1 MRWKNRTKQYH
12 YLREILFLMLKQVA
26 PMITTVLLSLITF
39 YTVSFQENLYSVE
52 VVVSRQS
59 YSWSQI
65 SEDG

>member
-1 MRWKNRTKQYH
+1 
-12 YLREILFLMLKQVA
+12 MLKQVA